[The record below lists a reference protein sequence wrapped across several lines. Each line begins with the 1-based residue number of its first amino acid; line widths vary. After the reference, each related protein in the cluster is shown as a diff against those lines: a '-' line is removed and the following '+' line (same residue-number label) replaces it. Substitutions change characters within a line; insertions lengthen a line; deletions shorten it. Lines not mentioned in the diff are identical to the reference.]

1 MKKLQ
6 QELQLTIPVSVSYEF
21 LPRMLVDGALLPEQI
36 DILQVTVE
44 IPDCQGKI
52 RRVNLLPALD
62 ESTIMLLEDELLDG
76 H

>member
-1 MKKLQ
+1 MKKSQ
-6 QELQLTIPVSVSYEF
+6 QELQLTIPVNVSFEL

-44 IPDCQGKI
+44 IPDSQGKI

-76 H
+76 L

>member
-1 MKKLQ
+1 
-6 QELQLTIPVSVSYEF
+6 
-21 LPRMLVDGALLPEQI
+21 MLVDGALLPEQI

-76 H
+76 L